1 MATLKIKFRE
11 SCVDGKAGTIYYQIT
26 HHRKVLQITSGIH
39 LTKEE
44 WSDLKNNIYN
54 PDLKL
59 PAKHSRISCD
69 IYSLKQIIYEL
80 DYQYTPYTVDDVA
93 SRFKSAQYR
102 ISFNEYMRREID
114 LLQNANRNGTA
125 RNYKRTLSSFS
136 QFLKGNDIT
145 INAVNSQLIEQY
157 NIFLVKRGLVRNSI
171 SFYMRILRAVYN
183 KAVHNGIAMQT
194 FPFQNVYTGVDKTR
208 KRAINETTIAKLFK
222 LKLKRHSQLS
232 LARDLFIFSYCTRGM
247 AFVDMAYLKKSN
259 IQNGMIC
266 YSRRKTGQSLCIK
279 IEKQIDEIICKY
291 SNMSSK
297 YVFPIIQSDEPNKA
311 YREYEKAINEYNNNL
326 KKLSVMLSE
335 ECKLTSYTAR
345 HSWATTARNHNIP
358 VSIISAGLG
367 HTTEKNTRIYLANL
381 ENYIIDDANKQIIDL
396 LDI

>member
-39 LTKEE
+39 LKKEE
-44 WSDLKNNIYN
+44 WSEVKKNIYDPN
-54 PDLKL
+54 LKL
-59 PAKHSRISCD
+59 PAKHYRISND
-69 IYSLKQIIYEL
+69 IYGLKQIIHEL
-80 DYQYTPYTVDDVA
+80 DNQYTPYTVDDIV
-93 SRFKSAQYR
+93 SRFKSTQYR
-102 ISFNEYMRREID
+102 TSFNEYMKREIN
-114 LLQNANRNGTA
+114 LLQDANRNGTA

-145 INAVNSQLIEQY
+145 INAVNSQLIEEY
-157 NIFLVKRGLVRNSI
+157 NIFLIKRGLVRNSI

-183 KAVHNGIAMQT
+183 KAVHNKITIQT
-194 FPFQNVYTGVDKTR
+194 FPFQNVYTGIDKTH
-208 KRAINETTIAKLFK
+208 KRAIDEMTIAKLFK
-222 LKLKRHSQLS
+222 LKLKQDSQLS
-232 LARDLFIFSYCTRGM
+232 LARDMFIFSYCTRGM

-266 YSRRKTGQSLCIK
+266 YSRRKTGQLLCIK
-279 IEKQIDEIICKY
+279 IEKQINEIICKY
-291 SNMSSK
+291 SKMNSK

-311 YREYEKAINEYNNNL
+311 YKEYEKSINEYNNNL
-326 KKLSVMLSE
+326 KKLSVMLPE

-367 HTTEKNTRIYLANL
+367 HTTEKTTRIYLATL
-381 ENYIIDDANKQIIDL
+381 ENSIIDDANKQIIDL

>member
-291 SNMSSK
+291 SNMSPK

-367 HTTEKNTRIYLANL
+367 KTNKKTTRIYLATL
-381 ENYIIDDANKQIIDL
+381 ENSIIDDANKQIIDL

>member
-39 LTKEE
+39 LKKEE
-44 WSDLKNNIYN
+44 WSEVKKNIYDPN
-54 PDLKL
+54 LKL
-59 PAKHSRISCD
+59 PAKHYRISND
-69 IYSLKQIIYEL
+69 IYGLKQIIHEL
-80 DYQYTPYTVDDVA
+80 DNQYTPYTVDDIV
-93 SRFKSAQYR
+93 SRFKSTQYR
-102 ISFNEYMRREID
+102 TSIKEYMKREIYLYQD
-114 LLQNANRNGTA
+114 ANRNGTA
-125 RNYKRTLSSFS
+125 RNYNRTLSSFS

-145 INAVNSQLIEQY
+145 INAVNSQLIEEY
-157 NIFLVKRGLVRNSI
+157 NIFLIKRGLVRNSI

-183 KAVHNGIAMQT
+183 KAVHNKITIQT
-194 FPFQNVYTGVDKTR
+194 FPFQNVYTGIDKTH
-208 KRAINETTIAKLFK
+208 KRAIDEMTIAKLFK
-222 LKLKRHSQLS
+222 LKLKQDSQLS
-232 LARDLFIFSYCTRGM
+232 LARDMFILSYCTRGM

-266 YSRRKTGQSLCIK
+266 YSRRKTGQLLCIK
-279 IEKQIDEIICKY
+279 IEKQINEIICKY
-291 SNMSSK
+291 SKMNSK

-311 YREYEKAINEYNNNL
+311 YKEYEKAINEYNNNL
-326 KKLSVMLSE
+326 KKLSVMLPE

-367 HTTEKNTRIYLANL
+367 HTTEKTTRIYLATL
-381 ENYIIDDANKQIIDL
+381 ENSIIDDANKQIIDL

>member
-208 KRAINETTIAKLFK
+208 KRAINETTIAKLF
-222 LKLKRHSQLS
+222 
-232 LARDLFIFSYCTRGM
+232 RD
-247 AFVDMAYLKKSN
+247 
-259 IQNGMIC
+259 IQ
-266 YSRRKTGQSLCIK
+266 
-279 IEKQIDEIICKY
+279 
-291 SNMSSK
+291 
-297 YVFPIIQSDEPNKA
+297 
-311 YREYEKAINEYNNNL
+311 
-326 KKLSVMLSE
+326 
-335 ECKLTSYTAR
+335 
-345 HSWATTARNHNIP
+345 
-358 VSIISAGLG
+358 
-367 HTTEKNTRIYLANL
+367 
-381 ENYIIDDANKQIIDL
+381 
-396 LDI
+396 

>member
-39 LTKEE
+39 LKKEE
-44 WSDLKNNIYN
+44 WSEVKKNIYDPN
-54 PDLKL
+54 LKL
-59 PAKHSRISCD
+59 PAKHYRISND
-69 IYSLKQIIYEL
+69 IYGLKQIIHEL
-80 DYQYTPYTVDDVA
+80 DNQYTPYTVDDIV
-93 SRFKSAQYR
+93 SRFKSTQYR
-102 ISFNEYMRREID
+102 TSFNEYMKREIN
-114 LLQNANRNGTA
+114 LLQDANRNGTA
-125 RNYKRTLSSFS
+125 RNYKRTLSSLS

-145 INAVNSQLIEQY
+145 INAVNSQLIEEY
-157 NIFLVKRGLVRNSI
+157 NIFLIKRGLVRNSI

-183 KAVHNGIAMQT
+183 KAVHNKITIQT
-194 FPFQNVYTGVDKTR
+194 FPFQNVYTGIDKTH
-208 KRAINETTIAKLFK
+208 KRAIDEMTIAKLFK
-222 LKLKRHSQLS
+222 LKLKQDSQLS
-232 LARDLFIFSYCTRGM
+232 LARDMFIFSYCTRGM

-266 YSRRKTGQSLCIK
+266 YSRRKTGQLLCIK
-279 IEKQIDEIICKY
+279 IEKQINEIICKY
-291 SNMSSK
+291 SKMNSK

-311 YREYEKAINEYNNNL
+311 YKEYEKAINEYNNNL
-326 KKLSVMLSE
+326 KKLSVMLPE

-367 HTTEKNTRIYLANL
+367 HTTEKTTRIYLATL
-381 ENYIIDDANKQIIDL
+381 ENSIIDDANKQIIDL

>member
-1 MATLKIKFRE
+1 
-11 SCVDGKAGTIYYQIT
+11 
-26 HHRKVLQITSGIH
+26 
-39 LTKEE
+39 
-44 WSDLKNNIYN
+44 
-54 PDLKL
+54 
-59 PAKHSRISCD
+59 
-69 IYSLKQIIYEL
+69 
-80 DYQYTPYTVDDVA
+80 
-93 SRFKSAQYR
+93 
-102 ISFNEYMRREID
+102 MRREID

-291 SNMSSK
+291 SNMSPK

-358 VSIISAGLG
+358 ISIISAGLG
-367 HTTEKNTRIYLANL
+367 HTTEKTTRIYLATL
-381 ENYIIDDANKQIIDL
+381 ENSIIDDANKQIIDL